1 MAEPTSYQGGSFFL
15 RWWPG
20 MLLALALML
29 AVMSDLRAI
38 QWITLLVV
46 VAAIHVRWMPWQF
59 TIREEG
65 LTLIFPFG
73 RRLFLPKSSLTVR
86 IETIGATALLGRH
99 RRIGYLL
106 MDRILYEPGNEIL
119 LRTAFTGLG
128 YELRES

>member
-20 MLLALALML
+20 LLLALALVL

-59 TIREEG
+59 MIREEG
-65 LTLIFPFG
+65 LTLTFPFG
-73 RRLFLPKSSLTVR
+73 RRVFLPKSSLAVR
-86 IETIGATALLGRH
+86 METIGATALLGRH

-119 LRTAFTGLG
+119 LRTAFTGMG
-128 YELRES
+128 YELRER